1 MDFCKRNLA
10 KYKVPF
16 KINILVELP
25 KNETGKIMKK
35 NLLTMVSD
43 LKNNN
48 DKVYQV
54 QSSQLK

>member
-1 MDFCKRNLA
+1 MKISNLA

-43 LKNNN
+43 LRNNI